1 MSKEKA
7 SRFSDQVIRTGDVP
21 IHFIVCRDSNN
32 HIVYYF
38 LRGPE
43 QKIKRLRESRD
54 KVVKPQD
61 YGIVVASGFGRV
73 PSKAVKRL
81 LKERYMYDFDAL
93 NDVPEEDYEFS
104 DA

>member
-1 MSKEKA
+1 MAKAKE
-7 SRFSDQVIRTGDVP
+7 SSFSDKVIRTGDVP

-38 LRGPE
+38 LRCPE
-43 QKIKRLRESRD
+43 QKIKRLRDSSD

-81 LKERYMYDFDAL
+81 LRERYNYDFDVL
-93 NDVPEEDYEFS
+93 NDIPEEEYEYS
-104 DA
+104 EA